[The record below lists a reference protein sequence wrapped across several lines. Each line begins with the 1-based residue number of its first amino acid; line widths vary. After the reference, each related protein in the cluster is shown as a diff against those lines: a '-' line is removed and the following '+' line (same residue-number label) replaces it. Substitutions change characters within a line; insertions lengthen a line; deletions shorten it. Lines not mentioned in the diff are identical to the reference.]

1 MCKFG
6 DPPGSSNFHT
16 GLEDAQ
22 PKFQIGFLGV
32 GFLASSALS
41 VCSCCQSWF
50 HKEVVGSSVF
60 EAW

>member
-22 PKFQIGFLGV
+22 PKFQIVFWVSVSWPLLLCRSSLG
-32 GFLASSALS
+32 ASL
-41 VCSCCQSWF
+41 
-50 HKEVVGSSVF
+50 GSTKRSKK
-60 EAW
+60 